1 MLVTTVTRVILRYYK
16 EWRIVVMLHRRHE
29 RGIMNRYF
37 VRQDG
42 VSQEVKSKRR
52 RYRRRYIL
60 QRKGQR

>member
-1 MLVTTVTRVILRYYK
+1 MLVTTVTRTILRYYK
-16 EWRIVVMLHRRHE
+16 QWRIVVMLHRRHE
-29 RGIMNRYF
+29 RGIMHRYF